1 MSVVSRRAFTA
12 GLLAG
17 AFAPVEVFGRA
28 DDPGRI
34 AIIDTPKNAARY
46 ADRLAACGI
55 KVVVRYYARKPQPG
69 LGEKVMAADGNMIGG
84 VREPAILI
92 RHGISIVSLYQYR
105 SNLAQKFL
113 DGLEDTGSAKAE
125 ALADAMAALEQAKLV
140 GQPEG
145 SAIYFGVDF
154 NASKSAPVVRAGMGK
169 GNGTRPGREVVEAVL
184 EYFRLINRTVGQSYA
199 IGVYGNGY
207 INRLLREEKLAAYSW
222 ISASRA
228 HDGTAEFYN
237 SGQWHLFQNQVD
249 RRWFASGGKCAGG
262 LDLDTNVQNPRV
274 TDIGAWGA
282 GPVDPART
290 RAIFEQRR
298 FVRRATPVV
307 RRNEADS
314 AGARLS
320 CRVET
325 RVLKQGNVRI
335 FAQTRDWTHAD
346 IDEDGSADGLVANS
360 DLTANLAV
368 MPAWS
373 SLS

>member
-1 MSVVSRRAFTA
+1 MSTVSRRAFTA

-17 AFAPVEVFGRA
+17 AFAPGELFGKA
-28 DDPGRI
+28 NDPGRI
-34 AIIDTPKNAARY
+34 AIIDTPNNAARC
-46 ADRLAACGI
+46 ADKLAACGI

-69 LGEKVMAADGNMIGG
+69 LREKIMAADGNMIDG

-105 SNLAQKFL
+105 SNLAQKFT

-184 EYFRLINRTVGQSYA
+184 EYFRLLNRTVGQSYA
-199 IGVYGNGY
+199 IGVYGNGF

-237 SGQWHLFQNQVD
+237 GGQWHLFQNQVD
-249 RRWFASGGKCAGG
+249 RRWFAAGGKCLTG
-262 LDLDTNVQNPRV
+262 LDVDTNVQNPRV
-274 TDIGAWGA
+274 ADIGAWGA

-290 RAIFEQRR
+290 EAIFAQRR

-307 RRNEADS
+307 RRNEVES
-314 AGARLS
+314 SGERLN
-320 CRVET
+320 CKAEA
-325 RVLKQGNVRI
+325 RVLKQGNIRVL
-335 FAQTRDWTHAD
+335 AQAGNWTHAD
-346 IDEDGSADGLVANS
+346 IDEDGSADGLVAS
-360 DLTANLAV
+360 ADLTASLAI